1 MISYNEIYE
10 VLRKEKYAEGLQVL
24 PKGFVEDF
32 CVFLEEKRKED
43 FGEGSGLLDSG
54 SVSKKEME
62 NAIALFKELILRR
75 KRKLL
80 NLVFVAT
87 ETGIMKR
94 DYENMLGFEKVVF
107 DKFVKAFEEGDKELN
122 KVLNG
127 RKDDTE
133 RGNKMILFKQSVEE
147 FVDMEG
153 GILGPYKEGELAN
166 LDSGVAGIL
175 VGDGKAGY
183 VDE

>member
-1 MISYNEIYE
+1 ME
-10 VLRKEKYAEGLQVL
+10 KE
-24 PKGFVEDF
+24 
-32 CVFLEEKRKED
+32 
-43 FGEGSGLLDSG
+43 
-54 SVSKKEME
+54 
-62 NAIALFKELILRR
+62 IALFKELILRR

-94 DYENMLGFEKVVF
+94 DYENMQVFEKEVF

-127 RKDDTE
+127 RKDNTDQ
-133 RGNKMILFKQSVEE
+133 GINKMILFKQSVEE
-147 FVDMEG
+147 FIDMNG

-166 LDSGVAGIL
+166 IDSGVAGIL